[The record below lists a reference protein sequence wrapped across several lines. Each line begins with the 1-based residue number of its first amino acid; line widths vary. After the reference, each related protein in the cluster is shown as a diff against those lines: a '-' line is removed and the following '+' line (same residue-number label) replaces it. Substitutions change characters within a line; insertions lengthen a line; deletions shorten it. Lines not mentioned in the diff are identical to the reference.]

1 MLSIRVAALAACA
14 AALAPTPTATPRQ
27 RLGTRRSF
35 GGFKLPNIEN
45 PFDDRPGATVGKL
58 QIALANEDM
67 SATRV
72 VADCAARFERDRS
85 RAALPKFIADV
96 ATSLARRADAW
107 LYAASVGERF
117 DPGRVERYDHETAYE
132 NLVNAEAAKF
142 EEERTPSS
150 AELERTSEGV
160 RGMCVV
166 SIVVC
171 LEGDETE
178 LFADAAASEPRLR
191 TALRDL
197 ATRCGVQGGDL
208 VYNAE
213 VLWTPSSADG
223 GSSGRPACSWTFRVA
238 GARVIAARNGVVCN
252 AGGARQEHCGGAGLT
267 PTACSSAT
275 SGCGRRRRPGDPDYP
290 PTCPTTCPSSLE
302 ISSATAASSLFG
314 PRRPAS

>member
-1 MLSIRVAALAACA
+1 MVALWSIRLVSAN
-14 AALAPTPTATPRQ
+14 TATFSPRKDLVKST
-27 RLGTRRSF
+27 RLTGWFMHR
-35 GGFKLPNIEN
+35 
-45 PFDDRPGATVGKL
+45 
-58 QIALANEDM
+58 
-67 SATRV
+67 
-72 VADCAARFERDRS
+72 
-85 RAALPKFIADV
+85 
-96 ATSLARRADAW
+96 W

-213 VLWTPSSADG
+213 VLWTPSSADE
-223 GSSGRPACSWTFRVA
+223 A
-238 GARVIAARNGVVCN
+238 
-252 AGGARQEHCGGAGLT
+252 
-267 PTACSSAT
+267 
-275 SGCGRRRRPGDPDYP
+275 
-290 PTCPTTCPSSLE
+290 
-302 ISSATAASSLFG
+302 LFKDEMLVDF
-314 PRRPAS
+314 PELLAL